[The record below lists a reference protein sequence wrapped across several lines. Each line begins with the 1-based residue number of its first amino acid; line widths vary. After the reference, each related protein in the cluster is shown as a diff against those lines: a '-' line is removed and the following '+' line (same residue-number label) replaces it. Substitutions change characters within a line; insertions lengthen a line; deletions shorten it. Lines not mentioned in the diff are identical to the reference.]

1 MSHQAYTLLGLTAIV
16 GGLVGLVVFA
26 FLRFS
31 AAARDAKRRTR
42 ESGSETALL
51 SAALEEA
58 IGRLKAQERAMTAR
72 AEASERL
79 SGQIVASLTAGLVV
93 TDLEGFV
100 RILNPSSRRL
110 LGLSDDAPHGPVREV
125 LGRHS
130 ALAGAIE
137 ECLREGQPIVR
148 RSIALDDPHAEVT
161 HLGVTVSPLVD
172 EAGAPGGV
180 ICLFTDLT

>member
-31 AAARDAKRRTR
+31 VAARDAKHRMR
-42 ESGSETALL
+42 ESGTETALL

-58 IGRLKAQERAMTAR
+58 IGRLKAQERAMAAR

-93 TDLEGFV
+93 TDLEGRV
-100 RILNPSSRRL
+100 QILNRSSRRL
-110 LGLSDDAPHGPVREV
+110 LGLSDDAPHGPVRRGARAS
-125 LGRHS
+125 LS
-130 ALAGAIE
+130 ARRRDRGVPPRGAAHRPAID
-137 ECLREGQPIVR
+137 RAR
-148 RSIALDDPHAEVT
+148 RSA
-161 HLGVTVSPLVD
+161 
-172 EAGAPGGV
+172 
-180 ICLFTDLT
+180 C